1 MAPFYDG
8 KETTMFKK
16 TITYTDYNGDERK
29 EDFFFNLSKAELLE
43 MQLSTNGG
51 LQGFLMKI
59 IETKDMPKLVE
70 MFKEI
75 IMRAYGEKSLD
86 GKHFMK
92 SEEIRRNFECSP
104 AYSELFMELA
114 TNSDS
119 AAEFINA
126 LLPDD
131 YKASEADMI
140 KMRKE
145 IEG

>member
-1 MAPFYDG
+1 
-8 KETTMFKK
+8 MFKK

>member
-1 MAPFYDG
+1 
-8 KETTMFKK
+8 MFKK

-29 EDFFFNLSKAELLE
+29 EDFFFNLTKAELLE
-43 MQLSTNGG
+43 MQLSTSGG

-75 IMRAYGEKSLD
+75 IMKAYGEKSLD

-92 SEEIRRNFECSP
+92 SDEIRRNFECSP

-126 LLPDD
+126 LLPDE
-131 YKASEADMI
+131 YKPSEAEVK

-145 IEG
+145 LEG

>member
-1 MAPFYDG
+1 
-8 KETTMFKK
+8 MFKK
-16 TITYTDYNGDERK
+16 TIEYTDYNGDKRK

-75 IMRAYGEKSLD
+75 IMKAYGEKSLD

-126 LLPDD
+126 LLPDE
-131 YKASEADMI
+131 YKASEAEVAS
-140 KMRKE
+140 MRKE
-145 IEG
+145 LGVE